1 VSDSFKIQQNVKVG
15 NDLINLRADSP
26 SEFES
31 IANWVIENAGLLVNV
46 QSALGGV
53 SAVAP
58 LAGNVTKTQ
67 VQNDAPAQAVQ
78 QQGQWAQPQQQAAP
92 SWSQPATAGPACKHG
107 PMVARG
113 GEKNGRAWSGFF
125 CPTPKGTPDQCP
137 PQFGKG

>member
-1 VSDSFKIQQNVKVG
+1 VSENWLFQVSPKLADG
-15 NDLINLRADSP
+15 TLINLRGSNPD
-26 SEFES
+26 EFNQVVS
-31 IANWVIENAGLLVNV
+31 WATENAAKFVDVVTAINAVNKV
-46 QSALGGV
+46 PA
-53 SAVAP
+53 
-58 LAGNVTKTQ
+58 LAGNVTSTQ
-67 VQNDAPAQAVQ
+67 VQNDAPAQAVNGWANNQ
-78 QQGQWAQPQQQAAP
+78 QSQQAAP